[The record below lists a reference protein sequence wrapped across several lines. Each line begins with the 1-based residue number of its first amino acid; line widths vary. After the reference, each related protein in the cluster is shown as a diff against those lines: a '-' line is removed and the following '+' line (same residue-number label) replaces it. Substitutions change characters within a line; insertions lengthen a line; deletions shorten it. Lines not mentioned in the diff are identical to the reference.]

1 MAQAGYTP
9 ILTYHS
15 TTPSA
20 VPSNTNLAP
29 GELALNIADMK
40 LYCENASGTVTLL
53 ADAGVLDS
61 PLEVVGNSTAGA
73 EIRLPEDTDN
83 GSNYVALKAPNT
95 LASTLTFTLPSAD
108 GTSGQA
114 LVTNGSGTLSF
125 ADAGVTK
132 GQAIAFSLIFGL

>member
-1 MAQAGYTP
+1 MAQTGFTP
-9 ILTYHS
+9 IITYHS

-20 VPSNTNLAP
+20 VPSNANLAP

-53 ADAGVLDS
+53 ADSAVLDS
-61 PLEVVGNSTAGA
+61 PLTVVGNSTAGA

-83 GSNYVALKAPNT
+83 GSNYVALKAPDT
-95 LASTLTFTLPSAD
+95 IASNLTFTLPSAD

-125 ADAGVTK
+125 GDAGVSK